1 MDHLVRFAALEE
13 LASLLSAGMEL
24 ESRLDDLGYRQLREI
39 FLHELLPVSLRLVF
53 DRIKY
58 GLIETDQF
66 LKRKVL
72 QFRVLA
78 VLIINSKVLQVFT
91 KV

>member
-1 MDHLVRFAALEE
+1 MSYDGAIKPFQLAPRKVLDCLMDHLVRFAALEE
-13 LASLLSAGMEL
+13 LASLLSAGMKL

-66 LKRKVL
+66 L
-72 QFRVLA
+72 
-78 VLIINSKVLQVFT
+78 
-91 KV
+91 